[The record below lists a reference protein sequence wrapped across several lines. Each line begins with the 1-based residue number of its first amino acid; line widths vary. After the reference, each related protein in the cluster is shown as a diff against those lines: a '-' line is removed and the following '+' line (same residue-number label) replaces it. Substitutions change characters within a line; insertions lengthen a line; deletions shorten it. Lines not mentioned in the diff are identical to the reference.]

1 MEANSGSAATCNMP
15 SYGNGM
21 RTVSYS
27 NASPNTASTCPPGG
41 VSLQRNRTSS
51 QTMNGSDNGCDSRTS
66 TSQPDGAAMERT
78 RYNTRQQ
85 VPVKSNAG
93 APTARLP
100 RVASTLWVLI
110 EWVRPNGK
118 RNIYTVIPSTQIV
131 ERVPDD
137 GGHDTAKDSN
147 YYTGKFI
154 HVQCGERELPA
165 TIVMVSE
172 DKKFIDTELR
182 QLRNMTVHNTKAIQ
196 KMQPTG
202 RAPPFGVDQDQ
213 SQQHLSS
220 TKQTNETDRVVQF
233 PERKQRVTM
242 QSQVENQETLPANKR
257 FRTDSSCSVPDRI
270 SISPSSIE
278 RSTVGTDNRAVTPGD
293 RMITPR
299 SDRMAPSNHVVPM
312 TFDQQTQTVGLSTVG
327 SGTEVQLDKILSY
340 LESVLAEQKSS
351 RMEREYDRKLLLDLH
366 EKLTAQET
374 LLRGIE
380 EKISGTGNRQPGEDN
395 TPGYVEEVELIDR
408 CAMADELHGD
418 GFVDTSMVL
427 TDANGDHNWMPP
439 GDVPK
444 KNESRLPERNGD
456 RNGYVVL
463 VSTETSSSESGKIN
477 NHNDTPSL
485 PAVPQKVLPNEISQ
499 TIDELKDEWDDTSGD
514 DQSLLPPATT
524 NSSNSPNERQQ
535 GMVAIGAH
543 GTRIKQDALQMI
555 NWSNFKSATRKL
567 LMEVF
572 GREKLATHSLSGR
585 PSPAMRSNTEK
596 PIKDRLEANMV
607 ADVIEIVTKMC
618 NVDECLIRNVITAK
632 CADECRM
639 RNRRAKMIETALLS
653 SAKLEQ
659 TENVLAVLADNKENI
674 R

>member
-1 MEANSGSAATCNMP
+1 
-15 SYGNGM
+15 
-21 RTVSYS
+21 
-27 NASPNTASTCPPGG
+27 
-41 VSLQRNRTSS
+41 
-51 QTMNGSDNGCDSRTS
+51 MNGSDNGCDSMTS

-93 APTARLP
+93 VPTTRLP
-100 RVASTLWVLI
+100 RAATTLWALI

-137 GGHDTAKDSN
+137 GNRGHDTPNDSN

-182 QLRNMTVHNTKAIQ
+182 QLRNMTAHTTKAIP
-196 KMQPTG
+196 KMQQAVRVPN
-202 RAPPFGVDQDQ
+202 FGVDQDQ
-213 SQQHLSS
+213 TQKQHYS
-220 TKQTNETDRVVQF
+220 TKQPNEMDRVAQF
-233 PERKQRVTM
+233 PERKQSVAM
-242 QSQVENQETLPANKR
+242 QSHVERQETLPAIKR
-257 FRTDSSCSVPDRI
+257 FRTDSSSSVADRV

-278 RSTVGTDNRAVTPGD
+278 RTAVGTDTRSVTPAE
-293 RMITPR
+293 RLITPR
-299 SDRMAPSNHVVPM
+299 SDRMAPSHHVLPM
-312 TFDQQTQTVGLSTVG
+312 TFDQQTQTVGLGIAG

-340 LESVLAEQKSS
+340 LESVMAEQKTS

-366 EKLTAQET
+366 EKLIGQET

-380 EKISGTGNRQPGEDN
+380 EKISEKENRHTGEDN

-408 CAMADELHGD
+408 CPMAQDIHSD
-418 GFVDTSMVL
+418 GFIDTSMVL

-439 GDVPK
+439 GDVRK
-444 KNESRLPERNGD
+444 KNGNTIPEGND
-456 RNGYVVL
+456 ERNGYVVL
-463 VSTETSSSESGKIN
+463 VSTETSSSDSGKIN
-477 NHNDTPSL
+477 NHNDDASSL
-485 PAVPQKVLPNEISQ
+485 PAVPQKFPPTENSQ
-499 TIDELKDEWDDTSGD
+499 TIDELKSEWDDTSGD

-524 NSSNSPNERQQ
+524 DSSDSPKGQK
-535 GMVAIGAH
+535 GMVSIGAQ
-543 GTRIKQDALQMI
+543 GTRIKQEALQMI
-555 NWSNFKSATRKL
+555 NWSNYKSATRKL

-585 PSPAMRSNTEK
+585 PSPALRSNTEK

-639 RNRRAKMIETALLS
+639 RNRRSKMMETALLS
-653 SAKLEQ
+653 AAKVEQ
-659 TENVLAVLADNKENI
+659 TGNVLAVLAGNKENI